1 MLVTKRDGSTEIF
14 DVNKIINAVNK
25 AFNSCGE
32 IMPDYMTALL
42 HSTFG
47 VLEGDVISI
56 EEIQDKVENILMN
69 NRHFKAAKAYIIYRE
84 KHREARFIKERIDY
98 MNKYSQS
105 SSNAATSS
113 ETDGNSNVSIKNV
126 ANLEGEV
133 YKTTN
138 RIIQRQRMKDKLKQM
153 FPEVAEQYEK
163 DINHH
168 IIYIHD
174 EASTPVLKNYCMAV
188 SLYPLMEHGTST
200 MDGLLASPPKN
211 LDSFCGQ
218 FVNLVFLLSSQCKG
232 AVGFGEFFNFFDYYC
247 AKEWGDNYHL
257 KEDVIV
263 DNDNKL
269 NKKTIGEKIEQ
280 YFQQIVYSMNQPAG
294 NRSYQSP
301 FTNFNYFD
309 SNYWHSLFDDFMF
322 PNGSRPKWERVSYLQ
337 KKFIKWF
344 NKERTKT
351 LLTYP
356 VESMCLLHDGKDVL
370 DKEYKEFA
378 AQMWSEGHSFFM
390 YLSDNPDAVA
400 SCCFSKDTKFLWK
413 SSTAGVN
420 ITTFEDFY
428 NAKFRGYKDNFKVF
442 HNGSWIDGKV
452 IKLSNRIMYKV
463 VTSNNKEFIMTDNH
477 INVTYNGE
485 KTTDTL
491 TTNDYLMFNTQ
502 ELNAVPEVDEHLT
515 YEMGFVVGAFLGDGS
530 FGSEIQ
536 GTIYDVNFSQNKYK
550 VDTCVNNINKCAEQ
564 LGIEGRAKLNSIYNN
579 VYPVRISSKEL
590 VAFIQKWTLWNRGT
604 YANNKKLNLNCL
616 LQSIDFRKGILD
628 GWYNTDG
635 GNSNRCYTTSEE
647 LKDCMEAL
655 ITSLGLNSIINI
667 SDRTDEKVNI
677 RDIEYNR
684 NYPLWCVRWYTPA
697 NHRAN
702 KDTAKSW
709 KKKNNSIFF
718 KIKSIEKVIN
728 YTDDVYCVECD
739 NKEEPYFTL
748 PSGLITHNCRLR
760 NEVKNNTFS
769 STTGLTGVQTGS
781 ANVITLN
788 LNRIVQDCCKQHG
801 GDPRFI
807 SSKNLKPYLIDIL
820 ERVYKYHI
828 AYKTMLYELENQGM
842 LTASKAGYISMR
854 KLFSTI
860 GVNGFNEAAEFLGME
875 ISNNEAYKE
884 FISFLFKTILDFCK
898 EKSTPSYLFNLEVVP
913 AESLGSKNYNWD
925 KEDGYKVPSNR
936 VLYNSYIYDAHNP
949 NISVLDRFIL
959 QGGEIAKSCS
969 GGQAVHCN
977 LEDHLSKEQ
986 YLKLIEFAI
995 AEGTNYFTFNIP
1007 NSQCDDCGFITKHPI
1022 KECPK
1027 CHSKNI
1033 TQWTR
1038 TIGYLRPIKSMDYYR
1053 QIEAGKRVYSNGKEE
1068 VKC

>member
-1 MLVTKRDGSTEIF
+1 MILNQQNINLNKKEVSNMLVIKRDNSKEYF
-14 DVNKIINAVNK
+14 DINKIVNAVNK

-32 IMPDYMTALL
+32 TMPDYMTALL
-42 HSTFG
+42 HSVFSIIS
-47 VLEGDVISI
+47 GDVISI
-56 EEIQDKVENILMN
+56 EEIQDKVEDILMN
-69 NRHFKAAKAYIIYRE
+69 NRHFKVAKAYIIYRE

-105 SSNAATSS
+105 TSNAATSS

-138 RIIQRQRMKDKLKQM
+138 RIIQRQRMKDKLNIM
-153 FPEVAEQYEK
+153 FPEVADQYEK

-200 MDGLLASPPKN
+200 MDGLLASSPKN
-211 LDSFCGQ
+211 IDSFCGQ

-257 KEDVIV
+257 KEDVII
-263 DNDNKL
+263 DADSKI
-269 NKKTIGEKIEQ
+269 NKKTIGQKIEQ

-309 SNYWHSLFDDFMF
+309 SNYWYSLFDDFIF
-322 PNGSRPKWERVSYLQ
+322 PDGSKPVWERVSYLQ

-356 VESMCLLHDGKDVL
+356 VESMCLLHNGKDVL
-370 DKEYKEFA
+370 DKEYKKFA
-378 AQMWSEGHSFFM
+378 AEMWSEGHSFFM

-400 SCCFSKDTKFLWK
+400 SC
-413 SSTAGVN
+413 
-420 ITTFEDFY
+420 
-428 NAKFRGYKDNFKVF
+428 
-442 HNGSWIDGKV
+442 
-452 IKLSNRIMYKV
+452 
-463 VTSNNKEFIMTDNH
+463 
-477 INVTYNGE
+477 
-485 KTTDTL
+485 
-491 TTNDYLMFNTQ
+491 
-502 ELNAVPEVDEHLT
+502 
-515 YEMGFVVGAFLGDGS
+515 
-530 FGSEIQ
+530 
-536 GTIYDVNFSQNKYK
+536 
-550 VDTCVNNINKCAEQ
+550 
-564 LGIEGRAKLNSIYNN
+564 
-579 VYPVRISSKEL
+579 
-590 VAFIQKWTLWNRGT
+590 
-604 YANNKKLNLNCL
+604 
-616 LQSIDFRKGILD
+616 
-628 GWYNTDG
+628 
-635 GNSNRCYTTSEE
+635 
-647 LKDCMEAL
+647 
-655 ITSLGLNSIINI
+655 
-667 SDRTDEKVNI
+667 
-677 RDIEYNR
+677 
-684 NYPLWCVRWYTPA
+684 
-697 NHRAN
+697 
-702 KDTAKSW
+702 
-709 KKKNNSIFF
+709 
-718 KIKSIEKVIN
+718 
-728 YTDDVYCVECD
+728 
-739 NKEEPYFTL
+739 
-748 PSGLITHNCRLR
+748 CRLR

-788 LNRIVQDCCKQHG
+788 LNRIIQDWARQ
-801 GDPRFI
+801 PRKTIEDNNGILDKTVNTPHLTGF
-807 SSKNLKPYLIDIL
+807 KEYLIDIL

-875 ISNNEAYKE
+875 ISNNEKYKE

-898 EKSTPSYLFNLEVVP
+898 EKSTPQFLFNLEVVP

-925 KEDGYKVPSNR
+925 KEDGYVVPSNR
-936 VLYNSYIYDAHNP
+936 VLYNSYVYNAHNP

-1053 QIEAGKRVYSNGKEE
+1053 QIEASNRVYSNGKDEI
-1068 VKC
+1068 KC

>member
-1 MLVTKRDGSTEIF
+1 MLVIKRDNSKECF
-14 DVNKIINAVNK
+14 DIKKIVNAVNK

-32 IMPDYMTALL
+32 AMPDYMAALL
-42 HSTFG
+42 HSTFSIMS
-47 VLEGDVISI
+47 GDVISI
-56 EEIQDKVENILMN
+56 EEIQDKVEDILMN
-69 NRHFKAAKAYIIYRE
+69 NHHFKVAKAYIIYRE

-105 SSNAATSS
+105 TSNAATSS

-138 RIIQRQRMKDKLKQM
+138 RIIQRQRMKDKLNIM
-153 FPEVAEQYEK
+153 FPEVADQYEK

-200 MDGLLASPPKN
+200 MDGLLASSPKN
-211 LDSFCGQ
+211 IDSFCGQ

-257 KEDVIV
+257 KEDVII
-263 DNDNKL
+263 DADSKI
-269 NKKTIGEKIEQ
+269 NKKTIGQKIEQ

-309 SNYWHSLFDDFMF
+309 SNYWHSLFDDFIF
-322 PNGSRPKWERVSYLQ
+322 PDGSKPVWERVSYLQ

-356 VESMCLLHDGKDVL
+356 VESMCLLHNGKDVL

-378 AQMWSEGHSFFM
+378 AEMWSEGHSFFM

-400 SCCFSKDTKFLWK
+400 SC
-413 SSTAGVN
+413 
-420 ITTFEDFY
+420 
-428 NAKFRGYKDNFKVF
+428 
-442 HNGSWIDGKV
+442 
-452 IKLSNRIMYKV
+452 
-463 VTSNNKEFIMTDNH
+463 
-477 INVTYNGE
+477 
-485 KTTDTL
+485 
-491 TTNDYLMFNTQ
+491 
-502 ELNAVPEVDEHLT
+502 
-515 YEMGFVVGAFLGDGS
+515 
-530 FGSEIQ
+530 
-536 GTIYDVNFSQNKYK
+536 
-550 VDTCVNNINKCAEQ
+550 
-564 LGIEGRAKLNSIYNN
+564 
-579 VYPVRISSKEL
+579 
-590 VAFIQKWTLWNRGT
+590 
-604 YANNKKLNLNCL
+604 
-616 LQSIDFRKGILD
+616 
-628 GWYNTDG
+628 
-635 GNSNRCYTTSEE
+635 
-647 LKDCMEAL
+647 
-655 ITSLGLNSIINI
+655 
-667 SDRTDEKVNI
+667 
-677 RDIEYNR
+677 
-684 NYPLWCVRWYTPA
+684 
-697 NHRAN
+697 
-702 KDTAKSW
+702 
-709 KKKNNSIFF
+709 
-718 KIKSIEKVIN
+718 
-728 YTDDVYCVECD
+728 
-739 NKEEPYFTL
+739 
-748 PSGLITHNCRLR
+748 CRLR

-788 LNRIVQDCCKQHG
+788 LNRIIQDADKQYIEIEKLN
-801 GDPRFI
+801 PNSPIPTRKYFF
-807 SSKNLKPYLIDIL
+807 KEYLIDIL

-875 ISNNEAYKE
+875 ISNNEKYKE

-898 EKSTPSYLFNLEVVP
+898 EKSTNKFLFNLEVVP

-925 KEDGYKVPSNR
+925 KEDGYVVPSNR
-936 VLYNSYIYDAHNP
+936 VLYNSYVYNAHNP

-1053 QIEAGKRVYSNGKEE
+1053 QIEASNRVYSNGKDEI
-1068 VKC
+1068 KC

>member
-1 MLVTKRDGSTEIF
+1 MQVIKRDGSKEEF
-14 DVNKIINAVNK
+14 NLNKIINAVNK
-25 AFNSCGE
+25 AFKSCGE
-32 IMPDYMTALL
+32 ETPIYIHDTLVAL
-42 HSTFG
+42 FA
-47 VLEGDVISI
+47 VIDGDTISI
-56 EEIQDKVENILMN
+56 EEIQNKIEDILMN
-69 NRHFKAAKAYIIYRE
+69 NRHFKVAKAYIIYRE

-105 SSNAATSS
+105 TSNAATSS

-138 RIIQRQRMKDKLKQM
+138 RIIQRQRMKDKLKLM

-200 MDGLLASPPKN
+200 MDGLLASSPKN
-211 LDSFCGQ
+211 IDSFCGQ

-257 KEDVIV
+257 KEDVII
-263 DNDNKL
+263 DADSKI
-269 NKKTIGEKIEQ
+269 NKKTIGQKIEQ

-322 PNGSRPKWERVSYLQ
+322 PDGSKPVWERVSYLQ
-337 KKFIKWF
+337 KKFIRWF

-378 AQMWSEGHSFFM
+378 AEMWSEGHSFFM

-400 SCCFSKDTKFLWK
+400 SC
-413 SSTAGVN
+413 
-420 ITTFEDFY
+420 
-428 NAKFRGYKDNFKVF
+428 
-442 HNGSWIDGKV
+442 
-452 IKLSNRIMYKV
+452 
-463 VTSNNKEFIMTDNH
+463 
-477 INVTYNGE
+477 
-485 KTTDTL
+485 
-491 TTNDYLMFNTQ
+491 
-502 ELNAVPEVDEHLT
+502 
-515 YEMGFVVGAFLGDGS
+515 
-530 FGSEIQ
+530 
-536 GTIYDVNFSQNKYK
+536 
-550 VDTCVNNINKCAEQ
+550 
-564 LGIEGRAKLNSIYNN
+564 
-579 VYPVRISSKEL
+579 
-590 VAFIQKWTLWNRGT
+590 
-604 YANNKKLNLNCL
+604 
-616 LQSIDFRKGILD
+616 
-628 GWYNTDG
+628 
-635 GNSNRCYTTSEE
+635 
-647 LKDCMEAL
+647 
-655 ITSLGLNSIINI
+655 
-667 SDRTDEKVNI
+667 
-677 RDIEYNR
+677 
-684 NYPLWCVRWYTPA
+684 
-697 NHRAN
+697 
-702 KDTAKSW
+702 
-709 KKKNNSIFF
+709 
-718 KIKSIEKVIN
+718 
-728 YTDDVYCVECD
+728 
-739 NKEEPYFTL
+739 
-748 PSGLITHNCRLR
+748 CRLR

-788 LNRIVQDCCKQHG
+788 LNRIVQDCDKAYGLKRNG
-801 GDPRFI
+801 GWKENTSFLND
-807 SSKNLKPYLIDIL
+807 YLVDIL

-875 ISNNEAYKE
+875 ISNNKDYKE

-898 EKSTPSYLFNLEVVP
+898 EKSTPQFLFNLEVVP

-925 KEDGYKVPSNR
+925 KEDGYVVPSDR

-986 YLKLIEFAI
+986 YLKLIDFAI

-1038 TIGYLRPIKSMDYYR
+1038 TIGYLRPIKSFDYYR
-1053 QIEAGKRVYSNGKEE
+1053 QIEANNRIYSKNIK
-1068 VKC
+1068 

>member
-1 MLVTKRDGSTEIF
+1 MQVIKRDSSKEEF
-14 DVNKIINAVNK
+14 DINKIISAVEK
-25 AFNSCGE
+25 AFKSCNKK
-32 IMPDYMTALL
+32 MPQYLYEMLRALFNTL
-42 HSTFG
+42 D
-47 VLEGDVISI
+47 GDVISI
-56 EEIQDKVENILMN
+56 EEIQNKVEDVLMN
-69 NRHFKAAKAYIIYRE
+69 DKHFDVAKSYIIYRE

-105 SSNAATSS
+105 NNNAATAS

-138 RIIQRQRMKDKLKQM
+138 RIIQRQRMKDKLNKM
-153 FPEVAEQYEK
+153 FPEVASQYEK

-257 KEDVIV
+257 KEDIIV
-263 DNDNKL
+263 DNENKII
-269 NKKTIGEKIEQ
+269 KKTIGEKIEQ

-322 PNGSRPKWERVSYLQ
+322 PDGSKPKWERVSYLQ

-356 VESMCLLHDGKDVL
+356 VESMCLLHNGKDVL

-378 AQMWSEGHSFFM
+378 AEMWSEGHSFFM

-400 SCCFSKDTKFLWK
+400 SC
-413 SSTAGVN
+413 
-420 ITTFEDFY
+420 
-428 NAKFRGYKDNFKVF
+428 
-442 HNGSWIDGKV
+442 
-452 IKLSNRIMYKV
+452 
-463 VTSNNKEFIMTDNH
+463 
-477 INVTYNGE
+477 
-485 KTTDTL
+485 
-491 TTNDYLMFNTQ
+491 
-502 ELNAVPEVDEHLT
+502 
-515 YEMGFVVGAFLGDGS
+515 
-530 FGSEIQ
+530 
-536 GTIYDVNFSQNKYK
+536 
-550 VDTCVNNINKCAEQ
+550 
-564 LGIEGRAKLNSIYNN
+564 
-579 VYPVRISSKEL
+579 
-590 VAFIQKWTLWNRGT
+590 
-604 YANNKKLNLNCL
+604 
-616 LQSIDFRKGILD
+616 
-628 GWYNTDG
+628 
-635 GNSNRCYTTSEE
+635 
-647 LKDCMEAL
+647 
-655 ITSLGLNSIINI
+655 
-667 SDRTDEKVNI
+667 
-677 RDIEYNR
+677 
-684 NYPLWCVRWYTPA
+684 
-697 NHRAN
+697 
-702 KDTAKSW
+702 
-709 KKKNNSIFF
+709 
-718 KIKSIEKVIN
+718 
-728 YTDDVYCVECD
+728 
-739 NKEEPYFTL
+739 
-748 PSGLITHNCRLR
+748 CRLR

-788 LNRIVQDCCKQHG
+788 LNRIVQDCDKAYGLKRNG
-801 GDPRFI
+801 GWKENTSFLND
-807 SSKNLKPYLIDIL
+807 YLVDIL

-860 GVNGFNEAAEFLGME
+860 GVNGFNEAAEFLGMKV
-875 ISNNEAYKE
+875 SNNEEYKA

-898 EKSTPSYLFNLEVVP
+898 EKSTSKFLFNLEVVP

-925 KEDGYKVPSNR
+925 KEDEYVVPSDR
-936 VLYNSYIYDAHNP
+936 VLYNSYVYNAHDKKT
-949 NISVLDRFIL
+949 SVLDRFIL

-986 YLKLIEFAI
+986 YLKLIDFAI
-995 AEGTNYFTFNIP
+995 AQGTNYFTFNIP
-1007 NSQCDDCGFITKHPI
+1007 NSQCDDCGFITKYPI
-1022 KECPK
+1022 KKCPK

-1053 QIEAGKRVYSNGKEE
+1053 QIEASKRVYSKNIK
-1068 VKC
+1068 

>member
-1 MLVTKRDGSTEIF
+1 MLVIKRDNSKEYF
-14 DVNKIINAVNK
+14 DIKKIVNAVNK

-32 IMPDYMTALL
+32 AMPDYMAALL
-42 HSTFG
+42 HSTFSIMS
-47 VLEGDVISI
+47 GDVISI
-56 EEIQDKVENILMN
+56 EEIQDKVEDILMN
-69 NRHFKAAKAYIIYRE
+69 NHHFKVAKAYIIYRE

-105 SSNAATSS
+105 TSNAATSS

-138 RIIQRQRMKDKLKQM
+138 RIIQRQRMKDKLNIM
-153 FPEVAEQYEK
+153 FPEVADQYEK

-200 MDGLLASPPKN
+200 MDGLLASSPKN
-211 LDSFCGQ
+211 IDSFCGQ

-257 KEDVIV
+257 KEDVII
-263 DNDNKL
+263 DADSKI
-269 NKKTIGEKIEQ
+269 NKKTIGQKIEQ

-309 SNYWHSLFDDFMF
+309 SNYWHSLFDDFIF
-322 PNGSRPKWERVSYLQ
+322 PDGSKPIWERVSYLQ

-378 AQMWSEGHSFFM
+378 AEMWSEGHSFFM

-400 SCCFSKDTKFLWK
+400 SC
-413 SSTAGVN
+413 
-420 ITTFEDFY
+420 
-428 NAKFRGYKDNFKVF
+428 
-442 HNGSWIDGKV
+442 
-452 IKLSNRIMYKV
+452 
-463 VTSNNKEFIMTDNH
+463 
-477 INVTYNGE
+477 
-485 KTTDTL
+485 
-491 TTNDYLMFNTQ
+491 
-502 ELNAVPEVDEHLT
+502 
-515 YEMGFVVGAFLGDGS
+515 
-530 FGSEIQ
+530 
-536 GTIYDVNFSQNKYK
+536 
-550 VDTCVNNINKCAEQ
+550 
-564 LGIEGRAKLNSIYNN
+564 
-579 VYPVRISSKEL
+579 
-590 VAFIQKWTLWNRGT
+590 
-604 YANNKKLNLNCL
+604 
-616 LQSIDFRKGILD
+616 
-628 GWYNTDG
+628 
-635 GNSNRCYTTSEE
+635 
-647 LKDCMEAL
+647 
-655 ITSLGLNSIINI
+655 
-667 SDRTDEKVNI
+667 
-677 RDIEYNR
+677 
-684 NYPLWCVRWYTPA
+684 
-697 NHRAN
+697 
-702 KDTAKSW
+702 
-709 KKKNNSIFF
+709 
-718 KIKSIEKVIN
+718 
-728 YTDDVYCVECD
+728 
-739 NKEEPYFTL
+739 
-748 PSGLITHNCRLR
+748 CRLR

-788 LNRIVQDCCKQHG
+788 LNRIVQDWYKQYRPEVEHTDDKVERKMIAVRRLWNTEG
-801 GDPRFI
+801 
-807 SSKNLKPYLIDIL
+807 SELLSKYLTDIL

-875 ISNNEAYKE
+875 ISNNEKYKE

-898 EKSTPSYLFNLEVVP
+898 EKSTNKFLFNLEVVP

-925 KEDGYKVPSNR
+925 KEDGYVVPSNR
-936 VLYNSYIYDAHNP
+936 VLYNSYVYNAHNP

-1053 QIEAGKRVYSNGKEE
+1053 QIEAGNRVYSNGKDEI
-1068 VKC
+1068 KC

>member
-1 MLVTKRDGSTEIF
+1 MKVIKRDGNLEEF
-14 DVNKIINAVNK
+14 NVDKIISAVEK
-25 AFNSCGE
+25 AFKSCNKK
-32 IMPDYMTALL
+32 MPQYLYGMIGALF
-42 HSTFG
+42 ST
-47 VLEGDVISI
+47 LEGDTIGI
-56 EEIQDKVENILMN
+56 EEIQNKVEDVLMN
-69 NRHFKAAKAYIIYRE
+69 DKHFDVAKSYIIYRE
-84 KHREARFIKERIDY
+84 QHKQARFIKERIDY
-98 MNKYSQS
+98 MNRYSQS
-105 SSNAATSS
+105 SDNAATSS

-138 RIIQRQRMKDKLKQM
+138 RIIQRQRMKDKLKQV
-153 FPEVAEQYEK
+153 FPEVVKQYEK

-211 LDSFCGQ
+211 IDSFCGQ

-247 AKEWGDNYHL
+247 AKEWGNNYHL
-257 KEDVIV
+257 KEDVII
-263 DNDNKL
+263 DGDNKIS
-269 NKKTIGEKIEQ
+269 KKTIGQKIEQ

-309 SNYWHSLFDDFMF
+309 SNYWHSLFDDFIF
-322 PNGSRPKWERVSYLQ
+322 PDGNKPVWERVSYLQ

-400 SCCFSKDTKFLWK
+400 SCC
-413 SSTAGVN
+413 
-420 ITTFEDFY
+420 
-428 NAKFRGYKDNFKVF
+428 
-442 HNGSWIDGKV
+442 
-452 IKLSNRIMYKV
+452 
-463 VTSNNKEFIMTDNH
+463 
-477 INVTYNGE
+477 
-485 KTTDTL
+485 
-491 TTNDYLMFNTQ
+491 
-502 ELNAVPEVDEHLT
+502 
-515 YEMGFVVGAFLGDGS
+515 
-530 FGSEIQ
+530 
-536 GTIYDVNFSQNKYK
+536 
-550 VDTCVNNINKCAEQ
+550 
-564 LGIEGRAKLNSIYNN
+564 
-579 VYPVRISSKEL
+579 
-590 VAFIQKWTLWNRGT
+590 
-604 YANNKKLNLNCL
+604 
-616 LQSIDFRKGILD
+616 
-628 GWYNTDG
+628 
-635 GNSNRCYTTSEE
+635 
-647 LKDCMEAL
+647 
-655 ITSLGLNSIINI
+655 
-667 SDRTDEKVNI
+667 
-677 RDIEYNR
+677 
-684 NYPLWCVRWYTPA
+684 
-697 NHRAN
+697 
-702 KDTAKSW
+702 
-709 KKKNNSIFF
+709 
-718 KIKSIEKVIN
+718 
-728 YTDDVYCVECD
+728 
-739 NKEEPYFTL
+739 
-748 PSGLITHNCRLR
+748 RLR

-788 LNRIVQDCCKQHG
+788 INRITQDYFKTVDTNYFG
-801 GDPRFI
+801 ASGILYKDITEEDINGF
-807 SSKNLKPYLIDIL
+807 KNYLINIL
-820 ERVYKYHI
+820 ERVCKYHI
-828 AYKTMLYELENQGM
+828 AYKTMLYELEAQGM
-842 LTASKAGYISMR
+842 LTASKTGYISMR

-875 ISNNEAYKE
+875 ISNNKEYKE

-898 EKSTPSYLFNLEVVP
+898 EKSTPSFLFNLEVVP

-925 KEDGYKVPSNR
+925 KEDGYVVPSNR

-959 QGGEIAKSCS
+959 QGGDIAKSCS

-986 YLKLIEFAI
+986 YLKLIDFAI

-1007 NSQCDDCGFITKHPI
+1007 NSQCDNCGFITKHPI

-1038 TIGYLRPIKSMDYYR
+1038 TIGYLRPIKSFDYYR
-1053 QIEAGKRVYSNGKEE
+1053 QIEANKRVYSNGKDEI
-1068 VKC
+1068 KC

>member
-1 MLVTKRDGSTEIF
+1 MQVIKRDGSKEEF
-14 DVNKIINAVNK
+14 NLDKIINAVNK
-25 AFNSCGE
+25 AFKSCGE
-32 IMPDYMTALL
+32 ETPNYIHDTLVALFAI
-42 HSTFG
+42 TD
-47 VLEGDVISI
+47 GDLISI
-56 EEIQDKVENILMN
+56 EEIQNRIEDILMN
-69 NRHFKAAKAYIIYRE
+69 NHHFKVAKAYIIYRE

-98 MNKYSQS
+98 MNQYSQS
-105 SSNAATSS
+105 TSNAATSS

-200 MDGLLASPPKN
+200 MDGLLASSPKN
-211 LDSFCGQ
+211 IDSFCGQ

-247 AKEWGDNYHL
+247 AKEWGNNYHL
-257 KEDVIV
+257 KEEVII
-263 DNDNKL
+263 DGDNKI
-269 NKKTIGEKIEQ
+269 NKKTIGQKIEQ

-309 SNYWHSLFDDFMF
+309 SNYWHSLFDDFVF
-322 PNGSRPKWERVSYLQ
+322 PDGSKPIWERVSYLQ
-337 KKFIKWF
+337 KKFIRWF

-378 AQMWSEGHSFFM
+378 AEMWSEGHSFFM

-400 SCCFSKDTKFLWK
+400 SC
-413 SSTAGVN
+413 
-420 ITTFEDFY
+420 
-428 NAKFRGYKDNFKVF
+428 
-442 HNGSWIDGKV
+442 
-452 IKLSNRIMYKV
+452 
-463 VTSNNKEFIMTDNH
+463 
-477 INVTYNGE
+477 
-485 KTTDTL
+485 
-491 TTNDYLMFNTQ
+491 
-502 ELNAVPEVDEHLT
+502 
-515 YEMGFVVGAFLGDGS
+515 
-530 FGSEIQ
+530 
-536 GTIYDVNFSQNKYK
+536 
-550 VDTCVNNINKCAEQ
+550 
-564 LGIEGRAKLNSIYNN
+564 
-579 VYPVRISSKEL
+579 
-590 VAFIQKWTLWNRGT
+590 
-604 YANNKKLNLNCL
+604 
-616 LQSIDFRKGILD
+616 
-628 GWYNTDG
+628 
-635 GNSNRCYTTSEE
+635 
-647 LKDCMEAL
+647 
-655 ITSLGLNSIINI
+655 
-667 SDRTDEKVNI
+667 
-677 RDIEYNR
+677 
-684 NYPLWCVRWYTPA
+684 
-697 NHRAN
+697 
-702 KDTAKSW
+702 
-709 KKKNNSIFF
+709 
-718 KIKSIEKVIN
+718 
-728 YTDDVYCVECD
+728 
-739 NKEEPYFTL
+739 
-748 PSGLITHNCRLR
+748 CRLR

-875 ISNNEAYKE
+875 ISNNKDYKE

-898 EKSTPSYLFNLEVVP
+898 DKSTPSFLFNLEVVP

-925 KEDGYKVPSNR
+925 KEDNYVVPSNR

-995 AEGTNYFTFNIP
+995 KEGTNYFTFNIP

-1038 TIGYLRPIKSMDYYR
+1038 TIGYLRPIKSFDYYR
-1053 QIEAGKRVYSNGKEE
+1053 QIEAGKRVYSNGKVEI
-1068 VKC
+1068 KC

>member
-1 MLVTKRDGSTEIF
+1 MQVIKRDGSKEEF
-14 DVNKIINAVNK
+14 NLNKIINAVNK
-25 AFNSCGE
+25 AFKSCGE
-32 IMPDYMTALL
+32 ETPIYIHDTLVAL
-42 HSTFG
+42 FA
-47 VLEGDVISI
+47 VIDGDTISI
-56 EEIQDKVENILMN
+56 EEIQNKIEDILMN
-69 NRHFKAAKAYIIYRE
+69 NRHFKVAKAYIIYRE

-105 SSNAATSS
+105 TSNAATSS

-138 RIIQRQRMKDKLKQM
+138 RIIQRQRMKDELKLM

-200 MDGLLASPPKN
+200 MDGLLASAPKN
-211 LDSFCGQ
+211 IDSFCGQ

-247 AKEWGDNYHL
+247 AKEWGDNYYF
-257 KEDVIV
+257 KEDVII
-263 DNDNKL
+263 DADSKI
-269 NKKTIGEKIEQ
+269 NKKTIGQKIEQ

-322 PNGSRPKWERVSYLQ
+322 PDGSKPVWERVSYLQ

-378 AQMWSEGHSFFM
+378 AEMWSEGHSFFM

-400 SCCFSKDTKFLWK
+400 SC
-413 SSTAGVN
+413 
-420 ITTFEDFY
+420 
-428 NAKFRGYKDNFKVF
+428 
-442 HNGSWIDGKV
+442 
-452 IKLSNRIMYKV
+452 
-463 VTSNNKEFIMTDNH
+463 
-477 INVTYNGE
+477 
-485 KTTDTL
+485 
-491 TTNDYLMFNTQ
+491 
-502 ELNAVPEVDEHLT
+502 
-515 YEMGFVVGAFLGDGS
+515 
-530 FGSEIQ
+530 
-536 GTIYDVNFSQNKYK
+536 
-550 VDTCVNNINKCAEQ
+550 
-564 LGIEGRAKLNSIYNN
+564 
-579 VYPVRISSKEL
+579 
-590 VAFIQKWTLWNRGT
+590 
-604 YANNKKLNLNCL
+604 
-616 LQSIDFRKGILD
+616 
-628 GWYNTDG
+628 
-635 GNSNRCYTTSEE
+635 
-647 LKDCMEAL
+647 
-655 ITSLGLNSIINI
+655 
-667 SDRTDEKVNI
+667 
-677 RDIEYNR
+677 
-684 NYPLWCVRWYTPA
+684 
-697 NHRAN
+697 
-702 KDTAKSW
+702 
-709 KKKNNSIFF
+709 
-718 KIKSIEKVIN
+718 
-728 YTDDVYCVECD
+728 
-739 NKEEPYFTL
+739 
-748 PSGLITHNCRLR
+748 CRLR

-788 LNRIVQDCCKQHG
+788 LNRIIQDCNKAYGLKRNG
-801 GDPRFI
+801 GWKENTSFLND
-807 SSKNLKPYLIDIL
+807 YLVDIL

-875 ISNNEAYKE
+875 ISNNKDYKE

-898 EKSTPSYLFNLEVVP
+898 KKSTPQFLFNLEVVP

-925 KEDGYKVPSNR
+925 KEDGYVVPSNR

-986 YLKLIEFAI
+986 YLKLIDFAI

-1038 TIGYLRPIKSMDYYR
+1038 TIGYLRPIKSFDYYR
-1053 QIEAGKRVYSNGKEE
+1053 QIEASNRVYSNGKDEI
-1068 VKC
+1068 KC

>member
-1 MLVTKRDGSTEIF
+1 MLVIKRDNSKEYF
-14 DVNKIINAVNK
+14 DIKKIVNAVNK

-32 IMPDYMTALL
+32 AMPDYMAALL
-42 HSTFG
+42 HSTFSIIS
-47 VLEGDVISI
+47 GDVISI
-56 EEIQDKVENILMN
+56 EEIQDKVEDILMN
-69 NRHFKAAKAYIIYRE
+69 NHHFKVAKAYIIYRE

-105 SSNAATSS
+105 TSNAATSS

-138 RIIQRQRMKDKLKQM
+138 RIIQRQRMKDKLNIM
-153 FPEVAEQYEK
+153 FPEVADQYEK

-200 MDGLLASPPKN
+200 MDGLLASSPKN
-211 LDSFCGQ
+211 IDSFCGQ

-257 KEDVIV
+257 KEDVII
-263 DNDNKL
+263 DADSKI
-269 NKKTIGEKIEQ
+269 NKKTIGQKIEQ

-322 PNGSRPKWERVSYLQ
+322 PDGSKPVWERVSYLQ

-356 VESMCLLHDGKDVL
+356 VESMCLLHNGKDVL

-378 AQMWSEGHSFFM
+378 AEMWSEGHSFFM

-400 SCCFSKDTKFLWK
+400 SC
-413 SSTAGVN
+413 
-420 ITTFEDFY
+420 
-428 NAKFRGYKDNFKVF
+428 
-442 HNGSWIDGKV
+442 
-452 IKLSNRIMYKV
+452 
-463 VTSNNKEFIMTDNH
+463 
-477 INVTYNGE
+477 
-485 KTTDTL
+485 
-491 TTNDYLMFNTQ
+491 
-502 ELNAVPEVDEHLT
+502 
-515 YEMGFVVGAFLGDGS
+515 
-530 FGSEIQ
+530 
-536 GTIYDVNFSQNKYK
+536 
-550 VDTCVNNINKCAEQ
+550 
-564 LGIEGRAKLNSIYNN
+564 
-579 VYPVRISSKEL
+579 
-590 VAFIQKWTLWNRGT
+590 
-604 YANNKKLNLNCL
+604 
-616 LQSIDFRKGILD
+616 
-628 GWYNTDG
+628 
-635 GNSNRCYTTSEE
+635 
-647 LKDCMEAL
+647 
-655 ITSLGLNSIINI
+655 
-667 SDRTDEKVNI
+667 
-677 RDIEYNR
+677 
-684 NYPLWCVRWYTPA
+684 
-697 NHRAN
+697 
-702 KDTAKSW
+702 
-709 KKKNNSIFF
+709 
-718 KIKSIEKVIN
+718 
-728 YTDDVYCVECD
+728 
-739 NKEEPYFTL
+739 
-748 PSGLITHNCRLR
+748 CRLR

-788 LNRIVQDCCKQHG
+788 LNRIIQDWYRQYRPEVEHTDNKVERKMITVRRLWNTEG
-801 GDPRFI
+801 SELF
-807 SSKNLKPYLIDIL
+807 SKYLTDIL

-875 ISNNEAYKE
+875 ISNNEKYKE

-898 EKSTPSYLFNLEVVP
+898 EKSTNKFLFNLEVVP

-925 KEDGYKVPSNR
+925 KEDGYVVPSNR
-936 VLYNSYIYDAHNP
+936 VLYNSYVYNAHNP

-1053 QIEAGKRVYSNGKEE
+1053 QIEASNRVYSNGKDEI
-1068 VKC
+1068 KC

>member
-1 MLVTKRDGSTEIF
+1 MLVIKRDNSKEYF
-14 DVNKIINAVNK
+14 DIKKIVNAINK

-32 IMPDYMTALL
+32 AMPDYMAALL
-42 HSTFG
+42 HSTFSIMS
-47 VLEGDVISI
+47 GDVISI
-56 EEIQDKVENILMN
+56 EEIQDKVEDILMN
-69 NRHFKAAKAYIIYRE
+69 NHHFKVAKAYIIYRE

-105 SSNAATSS
+105 TSNAATSS

-138 RIIQRQRMKDKLKQM
+138 RIIQRQRMKDKLNIM
-153 FPEVAEQYEK
+153 FPEVADQYEK

-200 MDGLLASPPKN
+200 MDGLLASSPKN
-211 LDSFCGQ
+211 IDSFCGQ

-247 AKEWGDNYHL
+247 AKEWGNNYHL
-257 KEDVIV
+257 KEDVII
-263 DNDNKL
+263 DADSKI
-269 NKKTIGEKIEQ
+269 NKKTIGQKIEQ

-309 SNYWHSLFDDFMF
+309 SNYWHSLFDDFIF
-322 PNGSRPKWERVSYLQ
+322 PDGSKPVWERVSYLQ

-356 VESMCLLHDGKDVL
+356 VESMCLLHNGKDVL

-378 AQMWSEGHSFFM
+378 AEMWSEGHSFFM

-400 SCCFSKDTKFLWK
+400 SC
-413 SSTAGVN
+413 
-420 ITTFEDFY
+420 
-428 NAKFRGYKDNFKVF
+428 
-442 HNGSWIDGKV
+442 
-452 IKLSNRIMYKV
+452 
-463 VTSNNKEFIMTDNH
+463 
-477 INVTYNGE
+477 
-485 KTTDTL
+485 
-491 TTNDYLMFNTQ
+491 
-502 ELNAVPEVDEHLT
+502 
-515 YEMGFVVGAFLGDGS
+515 
-530 FGSEIQ
+530 
-536 GTIYDVNFSQNKYK
+536 
-550 VDTCVNNINKCAEQ
+550 
-564 LGIEGRAKLNSIYNN
+564 
-579 VYPVRISSKEL
+579 
-590 VAFIQKWTLWNRGT
+590 
-604 YANNKKLNLNCL
+604 
-616 LQSIDFRKGILD
+616 
-628 GWYNTDG
+628 
-635 GNSNRCYTTSEE
+635 
-647 LKDCMEAL
+647 
-655 ITSLGLNSIINI
+655 
-667 SDRTDEKVNI
+667 
-677 RDIEYNR
+677 
-684 NYPLWCVRWYTPA
+684 
-697 NHRAN
+697 
-702 KDTAKSW
+702 
-709 KKKNNSIFF
+709 
-718 KIKSIEKVIN
+718 
-728 YTDDVYCVECD
+728 
-739 NKEEPYFTL
+739 
-748 PSGLITHNCRLR
+748 CRLR

-788 LNRIVQDCCKQHG
+788 LNRIIQDWYRSIPSMTAAGLTPEKKHLVSDMLCTSPIWGFKE
-801 GDPRFI
+801 
-807 SSKNLKPYLIDIL
+807 YLINIL

-828 AYKTMLYELENQGM
+828 AYKTMLYELEKQRM

-875 ISNNEAYKE
+875 ISNNGKYKE

-898 EKSTPSYLFNLEVVP
+898 EKSTNKFLFNLEVVP

-925 KEDGYKVPSNR
+925 KEDGYVVPSNR
-936 VLYNSYIYDAHNP
+936 VLYNSYVYNAHNP

-1053 QIEAGKRVYSNGKEE
+1053 QIEASNRVYSNGKDEI
-1068 VKC
+1068 KC

>member
-1 MLVTKRDGSTEIF
+1 MQVTKRDGSKEEF
-14 DVNKIINAVNK
+14 NLNKIINAVNK
-25 AFNSCGE
+25 AFKSCGE
-32 IMPDYMTALL
+32 ETPIYIHDTLVAL
-42 HSTFG
+42 FA
-47 VLEGDVISI
+47 VIDGDTISI
-56 EEIQDKVENILMN
+56 EEIQNKIEDLLMN
-69 NRHFKAAKAYIIYRE
+69 NRHFKVAKAYIIYRE

-105 SSNAATSS
+105 TSNAATSS

-138 RIIQRQRMKDKLKQM
+138 RIIQRQRMKDKLKLM

-200 MDGLLASPPKN
+200 MDGLLASSPKN
-211 LDSFCGQ
+211 IDSFCGQ

-257 KEDVIV
+257 KEDVII
-263 DNDNKL
+263 DADSKI
-269 NKKTIGEKIEQ
+269 NKKTIGQKIEQ

-322 PNGSRPKWERVSYLQ
+322 PDGSKPVWERVSYLQ

-378 AQMWSEGHSFFM
+378 AEMWSEGHSFFM

-400 SCCFSKDTKFLWK
+400 SC
-413 SSTAGVN
+413 
-420 ITTFEDFY
+420 
-428 NAKFRGYKDNFKVF
+428 
-442 HNGSWIDGKV
+442 
-452 IKLSNRIMYKV
+452 
-463 VTSNNKEFIMTDNH
+463 
-477 INVTYNGE
+477 
-485 KTTDTL
+485 
-491 TTNDYLMFNTQ
+491 
-502 ELNAVPEVDEHLT
+502 
-515 YEMGFVVGAFLGDGS
+515 
-530 FGSEIQ
+530 
-536 GTIYDVNFSQNKYK
+536 
-550 VDTCVNNINKCAEQ
+550 
-564 LGIEGRAKLNSIYNN
+564 
-579 VYPVRISSKEL
+579 
-590 VAFIQKWTLWNRGT
+590 
-604 YANNKKLNLNCL
+604 
-616 LQSIDFRKGILD
+616 
-628 GWYNTDG
+628 
-635 GNSNRCYTTSEE
+635 
-647 LKDCMEAL
+647 
-655 ITSLGLNSIINI
+655 
-667 SDRTDEKVNI
+667 
-677 RDIEYNR
+677 
-684 NYPLWCVRWYTPA
+684 
-697 NHRAN
+697 
-702 KDTAKSW
+702 
-709 KKKNNSIFF
+709 
-718 KIKSIEKVIN
+718 
-728 YTDDVYCVECD
+728 
-739 NKEEPYFTL
+739 
-748 PSGLITHNCRLR
+748 CRLR

-788 LNRIVQDCCKQHG
+788 LNRIIQDCNKAYGLKRNG
-801 GDPRFI
+801 GWKENTSFLDD
-807 SSKNLKPYLIDIL
+807 YLVDIL

-875 ISNNEAYKE
+875 ISNNETYKE

-898 EKSTPSYLFNLEVVP
+898 EKSTPQFLFNLEVVP

-925 KEDGYKVPSNR
+925 KEDGYVVPSDR
-936 VLYNSYIYDAHNP
+936 VLYNSYIYNAHNP

-986 YLKLIEFAI
+986 YLKLIDFAI

-1053 QIEAGKRVYSNGKEE
+1053 QIEASKRVYSKNIK
-1068 VKC
+1068 

>member
-1 MLVTKRDGSTEIF
+1 MQVIKRDGSKEEF
-14 DVNKIINAVNK
+14 NLNKIINAVNK
-25 AFNSCGE
+25 AFKSCGE
-32 IMPDYMTALL
+32 ETPIYIHDTLVAL
-42 HSTFG
+42 FA
-47 VLEGDVISI
+47 VIDGDLISI
-56 EEIQDKVENILMN
+56 EEIQNKIEDILMN
-69 NRHFKAAKAYIIYRE
+69 NRHFKVAKAYIIYRE

-105 SSNAATSS
+105 TSNAATSS

-138 RIIQRQRMKDKLKQM
+138 RIIQRQRMKDKLKLM
-153 FPEVAEQYEK
+153 FPDVAEQYEK

-200 MDGLLASPPKN
+200 MDGLLASTPKN
-211 LDSFCGQ
+211 IDSFCGQ

-257 KEDVIV
+257 KEDVII
-263 DNDNKL
+263 DADSKI
-269 NKKTIGEKIEQ
+269 NKKTVGQKIEQ

-322 PNGSRPKWERVSYLQ
+322 PDGSKPVWERVSYLQ
-337 KKFIKWF
+337 KKFIRWF

-378 AQMWSEGHSFFM
+378 AEMWSEGHSFFM

-400 SCCFSKDTKFLWK
+400 SC
-413 SSTAGVN
+413 
-420 ITTFEDFY
+420 
-428 NAKFRGYKDNFKVF
+428 
-442 HNGSWIDGKV
+442 
-452 IKLSNRIMYKV
+452 
-463 VTSNNKEFIMTDNH
+463 
-477 INVTYNGE
+477 
-485 KTTDTL
+485 
-491 TTNDYLMFNTQ
+491 
-502 ELNAVPEVDEHLT
+502 
-515 YEMGFVVGAFLGDGS
+515 
-530 FGSEIQ
+530 
-536 GTIYDVNFSQNKYK
+536 
-550 VDTCVNNINKCAEQ
+550 
-564 LGIEGRAKLNSIYNN
+564 
-579 VYPVRISSKEL
+579 
-590 VAFIQKWTLWNRGT
+590 
-604 YANNKKLNLNCL
+604 
-616 LQSIDFRKGILD
+616 
-628 GWYNTDG
+628 
-635 GNSNRCYTTSEE
+635 
-647 LKDCMEAL
+647 
-655 ITSLGLNSIINI
+655 
-667 SDRTDEKVNI
+667 
-677 RDIEYNR
+677 
-684 NYPLWCVRWYTPA
+684 
-697 NHRAN
+697 
-702 KDTAKSW
+702 
-709 KKKNNSIFF
+709 
-718 KIKSIEKVIN
+718 
-728 YTDDVYCVECD
+728 
-739 NKEEPYFTL
+739 
-748 PSGLITHNCRLR
+748 CRLR

-788 LNRIVQDCCKQHG
+788 LNRIVQDCNKAYGLKRNG
-801 GDPRFI
+801 GWKENTSFLND
-807 SSKNLKPYLIDIL
+807 YLVDIL

-828 AYKTMLYELENQGM
+828 AYKTMLYELEKQGM

-875 ISNNEAYKE
+875 ISNNEDYKE

-898 EKSTPSYLFNLEVVP
+898 EKSTSQFLFNLEVVP

-925 KEDGYKVPSNR
+925 KEDGYVVPSNR
-936 VLYNSYIYDAHNP
+936 VLYNSYIYNAHNP

-986 YLKLIEFAI
+986 YLKLIDFAI

-1007 NSQCDDCGFITKHPI
+1007 NSQCDNCGFITKHPI

-1038 TIGYLRPIKSMDYYR
+1038 TIGYLRPIKSFDYYR
-1053 QIEAGKRVYSNGKEE
+1053 QIEAGNRVYSNGKDEI
-1068 VKC
+1068 KC

>member
-1 MLVTKRDGSTEIF
+1 MQVIKRDGNLEEF
-14 DVNKIINAVNK
+14 NVDKIISAVEK
-25 AFNSCGE
+25 AFKSCNKK
-32 IMPDYMTALL
+32 MPQYLYDMIGAL
-42 HSTFG
+42 FG
-47 VLEGDVISI
+47 TLEGDTIGI
-56 EEIQDKVENILMN
+56 EEIQNKVEDVLMN
-69 NRHFKAAKAYIIYRE
+69 DRHFDVAKSYIIYRE
-84 KHREARFIKERIDY
+84 QHKQARFIKERIDY
-98 MNKYSQS
+98 MNKYSES
-105 SSNAATSS
+105 NNNAATAS

-138 RIIQRQRMKDKLKQM
+138 RIIQRQRMKDKLNKM
-153 FPEVAEQYEK
+153 FPEVASQYEK

-188 SLYPLMEHGTST
+188 SLYPLMENGTST

-263 DNDNKL
+263 DNENKII
-269 NKKTIGEKIEQ
+269 KKTIGEKIEQ

-301 FTNFNYFD
+301 FTNFNDFD

-322 PNGSRPKWERVSYLQ
+322 PDGSKPKWERVSYLQ

-356 VESMCLLHDGKDVL
+356 VESLCLLHNGKDVL

-378 AQMWSEGHSFFM
+378 AEMWSKGHSFFM

-400 SCCFSKDTKFLWK
+400 SC
-413 SSTAGVN
+413 
-420 ITTFEDFY
+420 
-428 NAKFRGYKDNFKVF
+428 
-442 HNGSWIDGKV
+442 
-452 IKLSNRIMYKV
+452 
-463 VTSNNKEFIMTDNH
+463 
-477 INVTYNGE
+477 
-485 KTTDTL
+485 
-491 TTNDYLMFNTQ
+491 
-502 ELNAVPEVDEHLT
+502 
-515 YEMGFVVGAFLGDGS
+515 
-530 FGSEIQ
+530 
-536 GTIYDVNFSQNKYK
+536 
-550 VDTCVNNINKCAEQ
+550 
-564 LGIEGRAKLNSIYNN
+564 
-579 VYPVRISSKEL
+579 
-590 VAFIQKWTLWNRGT
+590 
-604 YANNKKLNLNCL
+604 
-616 LQSIDFRKGILD
+616 
-628 GWYNTDG
+628 
-635 GNSNRCYTTSEE
+635 
-647 LKDCMEAL
+647 
-655 ITSLGLNSIINI
+655 
-667 SDRTDEKVNI
+667 
-677 RDIEYNR
+677 
-684 NYPLWCVRWYTPA
+684 
-697 NHRAN
+697 
-702 KDTAKSW
+702 
-709 KKKNNSIFF
+709 
-718 KIKSIEKVIN
+718 
-728 YTDDVYCVECD
+728 
-739 NKEEPYFTL
+739 
-748 PSGLITHNCRLR
+748 CRLR

-788 LNRIVQDCCKQHG
+788 LNRIIQDCNKAYGLFRNG
-801 GDPRFI
+801 GWKENTSFI
-807 SSKNLKPYLIDIL
+807 KEYLIAIL

-828 AYKTMLYELENQGM
+828 AYKTMLYELEEQGM

-860 GVNGFNEAAEFLGME
+860 GVNGFNEAAEFLGMKV
-875 ISNNEAYKE
+875 SNNDDYKS

-898 EKSTPSYLFNLEVVP
+898 EKSTSKFLFNLEVVP

-925 KEDGYKVPSNR
+925 KEDGYVVPSDR
-936 VLYNSYIYDAHNP
+936 VLYNSYVYNAHDP

-986 YLKLIEFAI
+986 YLKLIDFAI
-995 AEGTNYFTFNIP
+995 AQGTNYFTFNIP

-1053 QIEAGKRVYSNGKEE
+1053 QIEAGKRIYSNGKDE

>member
-1 MLVTKRDGSTEIF
+1 MKVIKREGNLEEFNVD
-14 DVNKIINAVNK
+14 KIINAVEK
-25 AFNSCGE
+25 AFKSCNKK
-32 IMPDYMTALL
+32 MPQYLYDMLGALFDTL
-42 HSTFG
+42 D
-47 VLEGDVISI
+47 GDTIGI
-56 EEIQDKVENILMN
+56 EEIQNKVEDVLMN
-69 NRHFKAAKAYIIYRE
+69 DRHFDVAKSYIIYRE
-84 KHREARFIKERIDY
+84 QHKQARFIKERIDY

-105 SSNAATSS
+105 NENAATSS

-153 FPEVAEQYEK
+153 FPEVEKQYEK

-211 LDSFCGQ
+211 IDSFCGQ

-247 AKEWGDNYHL
+247 AKEWGNNYHL
-257 KEDVIV
+257 KEDVII
-263 DNDNKL
+263 DGDNKI
-269 NKKTIGEKIEQ
+269 NKKTIGKKIEQ
-280 YFQQIVYSMNQPAG
+280 YFQQIVYSINQPAS

-309 SNYWHSLFDDFMF
+309 SNYWHSLFDDFVF
-322 PNGSRPKWERVSYLQ
+322 PDGSKPVWERVSYLQ
-337 KKFIKWF
+337 KKFIRWF

-378 AQMWSEGHSFFM
+378 AEMWSEGHSFFM

-400 SCCFSKDTKFLWK
+400 SC
-413 SSTAGVN
+413 
-420 ITTFEDFY
+420 
-428 NAKFRGYKDNFKVF
+428 
-442 HNGSWIDGKV
+442 
-452 IKLSNRIMYKV
+452 
-463 VTSNNKEFIMTDNH
+463 
-477 INVTYNGE
+477 
-485 KTTDTL
+485 
-491 TTNDYLMFNTQ
+491 
-502 ELNAVPEVDEHLT
+502 
-515 YEMGFVVGAFLGDGS
+515 
-530 FGSEIQ
+530 
-536 GTIYDVNFSQNKYK
+536 
-550 VDTCVNNINKCAEQ
+550 
-564 LGIEGRAKLNSIYNN
+564 
-579 VYPVRISSKEL
+579 
-590 VAFIQKWTLWNRGT
+590 
-604 YANNKKLNLNCL
+604 
-616 LQSIDFRKGILD
+616 
-628 GWYNTDG
+628 
-635 GNSNRCYTTSEE
+635 
-647 LKDCMEAL
+647 
-655 ITSLGLNSIINI
+655 
-667 SDRTDEKVNI
+667 
-677 RDIEYNR
+677 
-684 NYPLWCVRWYTPA
+684 
-697 NHRAN
+697 
-702 KDTAKSW
+702 
-709 KKKNNSIFF
+709 
-718 KIKSIEKVIN
+718 
-728 YTDDVYCVECD
+728 
-739 NKEEPYFTL
+739 
-748 PSGLITHNCRLR
+748 CRLR

-788 LNRIVQDCCKQHG
+788 LNRIIQDCDKSYGLKRNG
-801 GDPRFI
+801 GWEENTSFI
-807 SSKNLKPYLIDIL
+807 KDYLVDIL

-875 ISNNEAYKE
+875 ISNNEKYKE

-898 EKSTPSYLFNLEVVP
+898 EKSTPSFLFNLEVVP

-925 KEDGYKVPSNR
+925 KEDGYNVPSNR

-986 YLKLIEFAI
+986 YLKLIDFAI

-1007 NSQCDDCGFITKHPI
+1007 NSQCDNCGFITKHPI

-1027 CHSKNI
+1027 CHSKDI

-1038 TIGYLRPIKSMDYYR
+1038 TIGYLRPTKSFDYYR
-1053 QIEAGKRVYSNGKEE
+1053 QIEASKRVYLDGNKEIN
-1068 VKC
+1068 

>member
-1 MLVTKRDGSTEIF
+1 MQVIKRDGSKEEF
-14 DVNKIINAVNK
+14 NLNKIINAVNK
-25 AFNSCGE
+25 AFKSCGE
-32 IMPDYMTALL
+32 ETPIYIHDTLVAL
-42 HSTFG
+42 FA
-47 VLEGDVISI
+47 VIDGDTISI
-56 EEIQDKVENILMN
+56 EEIQNKIEDILMN
-69 NRHFKAAKAYIIYRE
+69 NRHFKVAKAYIIYRE

-105 SSNAATSS
+105 TSNAATSS

-138 RIIQRQRMKDKLKQM
+138 RIIQRQRMKDKLKLM

-200 MDGLLASPPKN
+200 MDGLLASSPKN
-211 LDSFCGQ
+211 IDSFCGQ

-257 KEDVIV
+257 KEDVII
-263 DNDNKL
+263 DADSKI
-269 NKKTIGEKIEQ
+269 NKKTIGQKIEQ

-322 PNGSRPKWERVSYLQ
+322 PDGSKPVWERVSYLQ

-378 AQMWSEGHSFFM
+378 AEMWSEGHSFFM
-390 YLSDNPDAVA
+390 YLSDNPDAVS
-400 SCCFSKDTKFLWK
+400 SC
-413 SSTAGVN
+413 
-420 ITTFEDFY
+420 
-428 NAKFRGYKDNFKVF
+428 
-442 HNGSWIDGKV
+442 
-452 IKLSNRIMYKV
+452 
-463 VTSNNKEFIMTDNH
+463 
-477 INVTYNGE
+477 
-485 KTTDTL
+485 
-491 TTNDYLMFNTQ
+491 
-502 ELNAVPEVDEHLT
+502 
-515 YEMGFVVGAFLGDGS
+515 
-530 FGSEIQ
+530 
-536 GTIYDVNFSQNKYK
+536 
-550 VDTCVNNINKCAEQ
+550 
-564 LGIEGRAKLNSIYNN
+564 
-579 VYPVRISSKEL
+579 
-590 VAFIQKWTLWNRGT
+590 
-604 YANNKKLNLNCL
+604 
-616 LQSIDFRKGILD
+616 
-628 GWYNTDG
+628 
-635 GNSNRCYTTSEE
+635 
-647 LKDCMEAL
+647 
-655 ITSLGLNSIINI
+655 
-667 SDRTDEKVNI
+667 
-677 RDIEYNR
+677 
-684 NYPLWCVRWYTPA
+684 
-697 NHRAN
+697 
-702 KDTAKSW
+702 
-709 KKKNNSIFF
+709 
-718 KIKSIEKVIN
+718 
-728 YTDDVYCVECD
+728 
-739 NKEEPYFTL
+739 
-748 PSGLITHNCRLR
+748 CRLR

-788 LNRIVQDCCKQHG
+788 LNRIIQDWYNKNCWMSDDLGDHKYKSEFIIKDTSKIESLKQ
-801 GDPRFI
+801 
-807 SSKNLKPYLIDIL
+807 YLIDIL

-875 ISNNEAYKE
+875 ISNNEKYKE

-898 EKSTPSYLFNLEVVP
+898 KKSTPQFLFNLEVVP

-925 KEDGYKVPSNR
+925 KEDGYVVPSNR

-986 YLKLIEFAI
+986 YLKLIDFAI

-1038 TIGYLRPIKSMDYYR
+1038 TIGYLRPIKSFDYYR
-1053 QIEAGKRVYSNGKEE
+1053 QIEASNRVYSNGKDEI
-1068 VKC
+1068 KC

>member
-1 MLVTKRDGSTEIF
+1 MQVIKRDGSIEEFNI
-14 DVNKIINAVNK
+14 DKIISAVEK
-25 AFNSCGE
+25 AFKSCNKK
-32 IMPDYMTALL
+32 MPQYLYDMLGALF
-42 HSTFG
+42 ST
-47 VLEGDVISI
+47 LEGDTIGI
-56 EEIQDKVENILMN
+56 EEIQNKVEDVLMN
-69 NRHFKAAKAYIIYRE
+69 DKHFDVAKSYIIYRE
-84 KHREARFIKERIDY
+84 QHKQARFIRERIDY
-98 MNKYSQS
+98 MNEYSQS
-105 SSNAATSS
+105 NSNAATSS

-138 RIIQRQRMKDKLKQM
+138 RIIQRQRMKDKLKQV
-153 FPEVAEQYEK
+153 FPEVAKQYEK

-200 MDGLLASPPKN
+200 MDGLLASAPKN
-211 LDSFCGQ
+211 IDSFCGQ

-247 AKEWGDNYHL
+247 AKEWGNNYHL
-257 KEDVIV
+257 KEDVII
-263 DNDNKL
+263 DGDNKIS
-269 NKKTIGEKIEQ
+269 KKTIGQKIEQ

-309 SNYWHSLFDDFMF
+309 SNYWHSLFDDFVF
-322 PNGSRPKWERVSYLQ
+322 PDGSKPIWERVSYLQ

-378 AQMWSEGHSFFM
+378 AKMWSEGHSFFM

-400 SCCFSKDTKFLWK
+400 SC
-413 SSTAGVN
+413 
-420 ITTFEDFY
+420 
-428 NAKFRGYKDNFKVF
+428 
-442 HNGSWIDGKV
+442 
-452 IKLSNRIMYKV
+452 
-463 VTSNNKEFIMTDNH
+463 
-477 INVTYNGE
+477 
-485 KTTDTL
+485 
-491 TTNDYLMFNTQ
+491 
-502 ELNAVPEVDEHLT
+502 
-515 YEMGFVVGAFLGDGS
+515 
-530 FGSEIQ
+530 
-536 GTIYDVNFSQNKYK
+536 
-550 VDTCVNNINKCAEQ
+550 
-564 LGIEGRAKLNSIYNN
+564 
-579 VYPVRISSKEL
+579 
-590 VAFIQKWTLWNRGT
+590 
-604 YANNKKLNLNCL
+604 
-616 LQSIDFRKGILD
+616 
-628 GWYNTDG
+628 
-635 GNSNRCYTTSEE
+635 
-647 LKDCMEAL
+647 
-655 ITSLGLNSIINI
+655 
-667 SDRTDEKVNI
+667 
-677 RDIEYNR
+677 
-684 NYPLWCVRWYTPA
+684 
-697 NHRAN
+697 
-702 KDTAKSW
+702 
-709 KKKNNSIFF
+709 
-718 KIKSIEKVIN
+718 
-728 YTDDVYCVECD
+728 
-739 NKEEPYFTL
+739 
-748 PSGLITHNCRLR
+748 CRLR

-788 LNRIVQDCCKQHG
+788 LNRIIQDCDRSYGLKRNG
-801 GDPRFI
+801 GWTENTSF
-807 SSKNLKPYLIDIL
+807 LKSYLINIL

-828 AYKTMLYELENQGM
+828 AYKTMLYELEAQGM

-875 ISNNEAYKE
+875 ISNNKEYKE

-898 EKSTPSYLFNLEVVP
+898 EKSTPSFLFNLEVVP

-925 KEDGYKVPSNR
+925 KEDGYVVPSNR

-959 QGGEIAKSCS
+959 QGGDIAKSCS

-986 YLKLIEFAI
+986 YLKLIDFAI
-995 AEGTNYFTFNIP
+995 VEGTNYFTFNIP

-1038 TIGYLRPIKSMDYYR
+1038 TIGYLRPIKSFDYYR
-1053 QIEAGKRVYSNGKEE
+1053 QIEANKRVYSNGKDE

>member
-1 MLVTKRDGSTEIF
+1 MLVIKRDNSKEYF
-14 DVNKIINAVNK
+14 DVKKIVNAVNK

-32 IMPDYMTALL
+32 TMPDYMAALL
-42 HSTFG
+42 HSTFSIIS
-47 VLEGDVISI
+47 GDVISI
-56 EEIQDKVENILMN
+56 EEIQDKVEDILMN
-69 NRHFKAAKAYIIYRE
+69 NHHFKVAKAYIIYRE

-105 SSNAATSS
+105 TSNAATSS

-138 RIIQRQRMKDKLKQM
+138 RIIQRQRMKDKLNIM
-153 FPEVAEQYEK
+153 FPEVADQYEK

-200 MDGLLASPPKN
+200 MDGLLASSPKN
-211 LDSFCGQ
+211 IDSFCGQ

-247 AKEWGDNYHL
+247 AKEWGNNYHL
-257 KEDVIV
+257 KEDVII
-263 DNDNKL
+263 DADSKI
-269 NKKTIGEKIEQ
+269 NKKTIGQKIEQ

-309 SNYWHSLFDDFMF
+309 SNYWHSLFDDFVF
-322 PNGSRPKWERVSYLQ
+322 PDGSKPVWERVSYLQ
-337 KKFIKWF
+337 KKFIRWF

-378 AQMWSEGHSFFM
+378 AEMWSEGHSFFM

-400 SCCFSKDTKFLWK
+400 SC
-413 SSTAGVN
+413 
-420 ITTFEDFY
+420 
-428 NAKFRGYKDNFKVF
+428 
-442 HNGSWIDGKV
+442 
-452 IKLSNRIMYKV
+452 
-463 VTSNNKEFIMTDNH
+463 
-477 INVTYNGE
+477 
-485 KTTDTL
+485 
-491 TTNDYLMFNTQ
+491 
-502 ELNAVPEVDEHLT
+502 
-515 YEMGFVVGAFLGDGS
+515 
-530 FGSEIQ
+530 
-536 GTIYDVNFSQNKYK
+536 
-550 VDTCVNNINKCAEQ
+550 
-564 LGIEGRAKLNSIYNN
+564 
-579 VYPVRISSKEL
+579 
-590 VAFIQKWTLWNRGT
+590 
-604 YANNKKLNLNCL
+604 
-616 LQSIDFRKGILD
+616 
-628 GWYNTDG
+628 
-635 GNSNRCYTTSEE
+635 
-647 LKDCMEAL
+647 
-655 ITSLGLNSIINI
+655 
-667 SDRTDEKVNI
+667 
-677 RDIEYNR
+677 
-684 NYPLWCVRWYTPA
+684 
-697 NHRAN
+697 
-702 KDTAKSW
+702 
-709 KKKNNSIFF
+709 
-718 KIKSIEKVIN
+718 
-728 YTDDVYCVECD
+728 
-739 NKEEPYFTL
+739 
-748 PSGLITHNCRLR
+748 CRLR

-788 LNRIVQDCCKQHG
+788 LNRIIQDWYRSTPSMTAAGLTPEKKHLVSDILCTTPIWGFK
-801 GDPRFI
+801 D
-807 SSKNLKPYLIDIL
+807 YLINIL
-820 ERVYKYHI
+820 ERVYKYHV

-860 GVNGFNEAAEFLGME
+860 GVNGFNEAAEFLGMKV
-875 ISNNEAYKE
+875 SNNKEYKE

-898 EKSTPSYLFNLEVVP
+898 EKSTNKFLFNLEVVP

-925 KEDGYKVPSNR
+925 KEDGYVVPSNR
-936 VLYNSYIYDAHNP
+936 VLYNSYVYDAHNP

-995 AEGTNYFTFNIP
+995 KEGTNYFTFNIP

-1038 TIGYLRPIKSMDYYR
+1038 TIGYLRPIKSFDYYR
-1053 QIEAGKRVYSNGKEE
+1053 QIEAGNRIYSNGKDEI
-1068 VKC
+1068 KC

>member
-1 MLVTKRDGSTEIF
+1 MQVIKRDGSKEEF
-14 DVNKIINAVNK
+14 NLNKIINAVNK
-25 AFNSCGE
+25 AFKSCGE
-32 IMPDYMTALL
+32 ETPNYIHNTLVAL
-42 HSTFG
+42 FA
-47 VLEGDVISI
+47 VIDGDTISI
-56 EEIQDKVENILMN
+56 EEIQNKIEDLLMN
-69 NRHFKAAKAYIIYRE
+69 NRHFKVAKAYIIYRE

-105 SSNAATSS
+105 TSNAATSS

-138 RIIQRQRMKDKLKQM
+138 RIIQRQRMKDKLKLM
-153 FPEVAEQYEK
+153 FPNVAEQYEK

-200 MDGLLASPPKN
+200 MDGLLASSPKN
-211 LDSFCGQ
+211 IDSFCGQ

-257 KEDVIV
+257 KEDVII
-263 DNDNKL
+263 DADSKI
-269 NKKTIGEKIEQ
+269 NKKTIGQKIEQ

-322 PNGSRPKWERVSYLQ
+322 PDGSKPVWERVSYLQ

-378 AQMWSEGHSFFM
+378 AEMWSEGHSFFM

-400 SCCFSKDTKFLWK
+400 SC
-413 SSTAGVN
+413 
-420 ITTFEDFY
+420 
-428 NAKFRGYKDNFKVF
+428 
-442 HNGSWIDGKV
+442 
-452 IKLSNRIMYKV
+452 
-463 VTSNNKEFIMTDNH
+463 
-477 INVTYNGE
+477 
-485 KTTDTL
+485 
-491 TTNDYLMFNTQ
+491 
-502 ELNAVPEVDEHLT
+502 
-515 YEMGFVVGAFLGDGS
+515 
-530 FGSEIQ
+530 
-536 GTIYDVNFSQNKYK
+536 
-550 VDTCVNNINKCAEQ
+550 
-564 LGIEGRAKLNSIYNN
+564 
-579 VYPVRISSKEL
+579 
-590 VAFIQKWTLWNRGT
+590 
-604 YANNKKLNLNCL
+604 
-616 LQSIDFRKGILD
+616 
-628 GWYNTDG
+628 
-635 GNSNRCYTTSEE
+635 
-647 LKDCMEAL
+647 
-655 ITSLGLNSIINI
+655 
-667 SDRTDEKVNI
+667 
-677 RDIEYNR
+677 
-684 NYPLWCVRWYTPA
+684 
-697 NHRAN
+697 
-702 KDTAKSW
+702 
-709 KKKNNSIFF
+709 
-718 KIKSIEKVIN
+718 
-728 YTDDVYCVECD
+728 
-739 NKEEPYFTL
+739 
-748 PSGLITHNCRLR
+748 CRLR

-788 LNRIVQDCCKQHG
+788 LNRIVQDCNKAYGLKRNG
-801 GDPRFI
+801 GWKENTSFLND
-807 SSKNLKPYLIDIL
+807 YLVDIL

-875 ISNNEAYKE
+875 ISNNEDYKE

-898 EKSTPSYLFNLEVVP
+898 EKSTPQFLFNLEVVP

-925 KEDGYKVPSNR
+925 KEDGYVVPSDR
-936 VLYNSYIYDAHNP
+936 VLYNSYIYNAHNP

-986 YLKLIEFAI
+986 YLKLIDFAI

-1038 TIGYLRPIKSMDYYR
+1038 TIGYLRPIKSFDYYR
-1053 QIEAGKRVYSNGKEE
+1053 QIEAGNRVYSNGKEQI
-1068 VKC
+1068 K

>member
-1 MLVTKRDGSTEIF
+1 MQVIKRDGSKEEF
-14 DVNKIINAVNK
+14 NLDKIINAVNK
-25 AFNSCGE
+25 AFKSCGE
-32 IMPDYMTALL
+32 ETPNYIHDTLVALFAI
-42 HSTFG
+42 TD
-47 VLEGDVISI
+47 GDLISI
-56 EEIQDKVENILMN
+56 EEIQNRIEDILMN
-69 NRHFKAAKAYIIYRE
+69 NHHFKVAKAYIIYRE

-98 MNKYSQS
+98 MNQYSQS
-105 SSNAATSS
+105 TSNAATSS

-138 RIIQRQRMKDKLKQM
+138 RIIQRQRMKDKLKLM
-153 FPEVAEQYEK
+153 FPDVAEQYEK

-200 MDGLLASPPKN
+200 MDGLLASSPKN
-211 LDSFCGQ
+211 IDSFCGQ

-247 AKEWGDNYHL
+247 AKEWGNNYHL
-257 KEDVIV
+257 KEDIII
-263 DNDNKL
+263 DGDNKI
-269 NKKTIGEKIEQ
+269 NKKTIGQKIEQ

-309 SNYWHSLFDDFMF
+309 SNYWHSLFDDFVF
-322 PNGSRPKWERVSYLQ
+322 PDGSKPVWERVSYLQ

-378 AQMWSEGHSFFM
+378 AEMWSEGHSFFM

-400 SCCFSKDTKFLWK
+400 SC
-413 SSTAGVN
+413 
-420 ITTFEDFY
+420 
-428 NAKFRGYKDNFKVF
+428 
-442 HNGSWIDGKV
+442 
-452 IKLSNRIMYKV
+452 
-463 VTSNNKEFIMTDNH
+463 
-477 INVTYNGE
+477 
-485 KTTDTL
+485 
-491 TTNDYLMFNTQ
+491 
-502 ELNAVPEVDEHLT
+502 
-515 YEMGFVVGAFLGDGS
+515 
-530 FGSEIQ
+530 
-536 GTIYDVNFSQNKYK
+536 
-550 VDTCVNNINKCAEQ
+550 
-564 LGIEGRAKLNSIYNN
+564 
-579 VYPVRISSKEL
+579 
-590 VAFIQKWTLWNRGT
+590 
-604 YANNKKLNLNCL
+604 
-616 LQSIDFRKGILD
+616 
-628 GWYNTDG
+628 
-635 GNSNRCYTTSEE
+635 
-647 LKDCMEAL
+647 
-655 ITSLGLNSIINI
+655 
-667 SDRTDEKVNI
+667 
-677 RDIEYNR
+677 
-684 NYPLWCVRWYTPA
+684 
-697 NHRAN
+697 
-702 KDTAKSW
+702 
-709 KKKNNSIFF
+709 
-718 KIKSIEKVIN
+718 
-728 YTDDVYCVECD
+728 
-739 NKEEPYFTL
+739 
-748 PSGLITHNCRLR
+748 CRLR

-860 GVNGFNEAAEFLGME
+860 GVNGFNEAAEYLGME
-875 ISNNEAYKE
+875 ISNNEDYKE

-898 EKSTPSYLFNLEVVP
+898 KKSTPQFLFNLEVVP

-925 KEDGYKVPSNR
+925 KKDGYKVPSNR
-936 VLYNSYIYDAHNP
+936 VLYNSYIYDAHSP

-986 YLKLIEFAI
+986 YLKLIDFAI

-1038 TIGYLRPIKSMDYYR
+1038 TIGYLRPIKSFDYYR
-1053 QIEAGKRVYSNGKEE
+1053 QIEASKRVYSNGKDEI
-1068 VKC
+1068 KC